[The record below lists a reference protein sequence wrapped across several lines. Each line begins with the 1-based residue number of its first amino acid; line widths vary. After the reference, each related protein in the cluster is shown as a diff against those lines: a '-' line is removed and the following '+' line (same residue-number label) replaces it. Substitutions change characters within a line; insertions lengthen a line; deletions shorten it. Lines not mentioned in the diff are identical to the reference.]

1 MLLDQIQA
9 RDELVEVLQ
18 ERVSELELEAQEAG
32 AREAAWQRAVADG
45 EQQLEVLRGAAA
57 QAAAAAAAQVCGG
70 GSSGGVRGTGVCA
83 GLAACGACAY
93 QAWLRHTLHHAQRN
107 HHHTAL

>member
-45 EQQLEVLRGAAA
+45 EQQLEVVRGAAA
-57 QAAAAAAAQVCGG
+57 QAAAAAAAQVCVCVWGG
-70 GSSGGVRGTGVCA
+70 
-83 GLAACGACAY
+83 GLAAGGACAY

-107 HHHTAL
+107 YHHHHHAAL